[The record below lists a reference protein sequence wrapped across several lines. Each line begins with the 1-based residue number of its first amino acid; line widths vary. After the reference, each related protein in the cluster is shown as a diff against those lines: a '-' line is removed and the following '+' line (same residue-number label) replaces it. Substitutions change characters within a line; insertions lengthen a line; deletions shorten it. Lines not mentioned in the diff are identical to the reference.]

1 MRVAVVCGGAYC
13 AFGGCEGLA
22 SGCAWHADVVRWCD
36 EVMRVC
42 LIVWFA
48 VASLVVV

>member
-1 MRVAVVCGGAYC
+1 MCVAVVYGGVCC
-13 AFGGCEGLA
+13 AFGGCEGMA
-22 SGCAWHADVVRWCD
+22 SGCAWHADVACWCD